1 MLNDV
6 TYVEAARGFAERM
19 MQGARR
25 DRPRR
30 GSRAA
35 FRPPRRAG
43 RGPRSWPSCSTASTT
58 SSRASGAIPGAP
70 NALVSRASRRATRGS
85 IPCELAAY
93 TAMAQLIL
101 NLDETI
107 TKE

>member
-6 TYVEAARGFAERM
+6 TFVEAARGFAERM
-19 MQGARR
+19 MRGPGTTPEARLAAAFPG
-25 DRPRR
+25 DRR
-30 GSRAA
+30 G
-35 FRPPRRAG
+35 G
-43 RGPRSWPSCSTASTT
+43 RGPRSWPSCSTAFAT
-58 SSRASGAIPGAP
+58 SSARFRRDPRGGAALIQRA
-70 NALVSRASRRATRGS
+70 NRRPTARLD
-85 IPCELAAY
+85 PAELAAY